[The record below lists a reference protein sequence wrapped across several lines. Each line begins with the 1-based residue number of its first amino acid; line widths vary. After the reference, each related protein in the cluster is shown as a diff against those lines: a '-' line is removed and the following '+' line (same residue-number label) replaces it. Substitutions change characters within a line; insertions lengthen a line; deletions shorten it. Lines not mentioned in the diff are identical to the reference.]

1 VFDDAVAQVACLLT
15 GGKCHALGSSFF
27 EPTLLDDMTPAMRV
41 AKEDAFGPLAPL
53 FRIGSD
59 EEVLQ
64 MANDTGFG
72 LAGYFYLR
80 DIGRIRRIAE
90 GLERGMVGINTGVI
104 SNEVAPFGGVK
115 QPGLGRE
122 GSHYG
127 VDDYLAIKY
136 LCMGGV

>member
-1 VFDDAVAQVACLLT
+1 MFDDAVAQVACLLT
-15 GGKCHALGSSFF
+15 GGKRHALGSSFF

-53 FRIGSD
+53 FRIGSE

-90 GLERGMVGINTGVI
+90 RLERGMVGINTGVI
-104 SNEVAPFGGVK
+104 
-115 QPGLGRE
+115 
-122 GSHYG
+122 
-127 VDDYLAIKY
+127 
-136 LCMGGV
+136 